1 MARFIK
7 KREDLNKIRNENGDV
22 ATDIT
27 DIQKIL
33 RDCCLLKTK
42 MLKLKV
48 ENYVEFGGFSEDDTL
63 QDCLSDAAE
72 GLLLRAVQVEPGCIG
87 VL

>member
-1 MARFIK
+1 
-7 KREDLNKIRNENGDV
+7 
-22 ATDIT
+22 
-27 DIQKIL
+27 
-33 RDCCLLKTK
+33 

-48 ENYVEFGGFSEDDTL
+48 ENCVEFGGFSEDDIL